1 MEESM
6 LFDAHPDY
14 IAPDQQDLM
23 LTDVT
28 SEKLHS
34 VISAVLE
41 TEHLSPA
48 MEKQPFPLFG
58 VVTGFNKRLMV
69 NVATRRFSHRPNGP
83 NYPAFHVIFV
93 CDTGSP
99 CTFLC
104 AEAMRV
110 LLGPSGGDVLPQSL
124 VVQLAD
130 FPFPVEAYLSPSTS
144 HFHDANV
151 IGMDVLAQVKTTV
164 SGKNFSF
171 EISTMHDENA

>member
-1 MEESM
+1 MNDQKNPETPDGTLDEMGPDTKATKETMPASMEESM

-69 NVATRRFSHRPNGP
+69 NVATRHFSHRPNGP

-104 AEAMRV
+104 AEAIWSCWDHPAV
-110 LLGPSGGDVLPQSL
+110 TF
-124 VVQLAD
+124 
-130 FPFPVEAYLSPSTS
+130 FP
-144 HFHDANV
+144 
-151 IGMDVLAQVKTTV
+151 KV
-164 SGKNFSF
+164 SWS
-171 EISTMHDENA
+171 S